1 MPTAPNASR
10 PRQTIGFR
18 TAILQL
24 VLGAL
29 LFSVGTIGIV
39 GYINSERTLE
49 EIRQKHFSLVSLALS
64 REVSRILEPAERI
77 LPELKNFTDRGLI
90 NLSDSDRLGIFL
102 AERLRQEENVS
113 WLSFTNSATGA
124 FTGAWRDTEGWIGV
138 NHSDPNVDN
147 GRPEEFLLDVDGSRG
162 RIPPRNASSYDAR
175 TRSWYQKAV
184 AAGGSIVW
192 TQPYNFNEGTTG
204 ISACMAIYEQGRSIG
219 VFTADFTTGDINEFL
234 NRVIQERKLF
244 LFVDTASGD
253 SLGVA
258 SEMSLP
264 SDALLQESRKLYEL
278 GQTKLETGQVSFH
291 SFRLAGQSY
300 VSVITPFTLPSGL
313 TFLTGVVGLES
324 DFLGSARN
332 NLALTAVIG
341 LVALTAGTLFAIW
354 LSHQLATPLTK
365 LSHDL
370 EQVGRFELTTL
381 PPPKSAVREIM
392 IVGDSLDRM
401 KSGLRSFVKYVP
413 RDVVRELILQKQD
426 AARGGALRR
435 LTLFFSDVA
444 GFTRISENLS
454 PTEVFAELGDYFELV
469 TDIVVE
475 KFGGTL
481 DKFVGDGIVALFNAP
496 GAMERHAEVACQAAL
511 EVVQKLSD
519 IEAERRAANRPIFQT
534 RIGLHT
540 GEVLVG
546 NIGTQK
552 RLSYSAIGDAV
563 NLSSR
568 LEGLNKLYGTLILAS
583 GQTKTETGDRF
594 EWRYVD
600 RVAVLGRSQGT
611 DVFELL
617 GYRSTV
623 SSNKLGLRDEYEAG
637 LQKYFDGDFRS
648 AAVHFASVLAL
659 QPGDGAS
666 QLLLARCNQL
676 ALRPVPHLWSGI
688 YEMLEK

>member
-1 MPTAPNASR
+1 MPNALR
-10 PRQTIGFR
+10 PRQTIGFQ

-39 GYINSERTLE
+39 GYVSSARTLE
-49 EIRQKHFSLVSLALS
+49 EIRQQHFSLVSLTLS
-64 REVSRILEPAERI
+64 GEISRILQPAEQI
-77 LPELKNFTDRGLI
+77 LPALKNFTDRGLI
-90 NLSDSDRLGIFL
+90 NPLDSDRLGIFL
-102 AERLRQEENVS
+102 AERLRQEESVS
-113 WLSFTNSATGA
+113 WLSFTDSATGA
-124 FTGAWRDTEGWIGV
+124 FTGAWRDAEGRIGV

-147 GRPEEFLLDVDGSRG
+147 GRPEEFLLDLNGSHSQLL
-162 RIPPRNASSYDAR
+162 PPRHASSHDAR
-175 TRSWYQKAV
+175 TRCWYQQAV
-184 AAGGSIVW
+184 AGGGTIVW
-192 TQPYNFNEGTTG
+192 TQPYSFDEGTTG
-204 ISACMAIYEQGRSIG
+204 ISACKAIYAQGRLMG
-219 VFTADFTTGDINEFL
+219 VFTADFTTSDINEFL
-234 NRVIQERKLF
+234 SRVIQDRKLL
-244 LFVDTASGD
+244 LFVETLSGD

-264 SDALLQESRKLYEL
+264 RDALLEQSQKLY
-278 GQTKLETGQVSFH
+278 KLDQPKFETGQFSSHAFH
-291 SFRLAGQSY
+291 LAGQSY
-300 VSVITPFTLPSGL
+300 VSVVTPFTLPSGL

-324 DFLGSARN
+324 DFMGSAQN
-332 NLALTAVIG
+332 NLAIAAVVG

-365 LSHDL
+365 LSRDL
-370 EQVGRFELTTL
+370 EQVGRFELTNL
-381 PPPKSAVREIM
+381 PPPQSAVREIV

-426 AARGGALRR
+426 ATRGGALRR

-444 GFTRISENLS
+444 GFTRISENLT

-475 KFGGTL
+475 RFGGTL
-481 DKFVGDGIVALFNAP
+481 DKFVGDGIVAFFNAP
-496 GAMERHAEVACQAAL
+496 APIEKHAEVACKAAL

-519 IEAERRAANRPIFQT
+519 VEAERRAANRPIFQT

-546 NIGTQK
+546 NIGTQQ

-568 LEGLNKLYGTLILAS
+568 LEGLNKLYGSLILAS
-583 GQTKTETGDRF
+583 GQTKTETGNQF
-594 EWRYVD
+594 EWRYID

-623 SSNKLGLRDEYEAG
+623 PSDKLELRDEYEAG
-637 LQKYFDGDFRS
+637 LKKYFDGDFQT
-648 AAVHFASVLAL
+648 AAVHFSAVLAH
-659 QPGDGAS
+659 QPDDGAS
-666 QLLLARCNQL
+666 QVLLARCNQL
-676 ALRPVPHLWSGI
+676 ALRPVPGLWSGI

>member
-1 MPTAPNASR
+1 MPTAPSASK

-49 EIRQKHFSLVSLALS
+49 EIREKHFSLVSLTLS

-77 LPELKNFTDRGLI
+77 LPELKNLTNRGLI
-90 NLSDSDRLGIFL
+90 NPLDPDQLGVFL
-102 AERLRQEENVS
+102 AERLRQEESVG

-124 FTGAWRDTEGWIGV
+124 FTGAWRDSEGGIRV
-138 NHSDPNVDN
+138 NQSDPNVDH
-147 GRPEEFLLDVDGSRG
+147 GQPKEFLLNLDGSRSPLPA
-162 RIPPRNASSYDAR
+162 RSAAYSDAR
-175 TRSWYQKAV
+175 NSSWYKKAIGYR
-184 AAGGSIVW
+184 GGIVW
-192 TQPYNFNEGTTG
+192 TQPYSFNEESTR
-204 ISACMAIYEQGRSIG
+204 ISACMAIYQKLEPVG
-219 VFTADFTTGDINEFL
+219 VFTADFTTSDIDEFL
-234 NRVIQERKLF
+234 NRIIQDRKLF
-244 LFVDTASGD
+244 LFVDTLSGE

-264 SDALLQESRKLYEL
+264 SDALLAESRKLLEL
-278 GQTKLETGQVSFH
+278 DQYRLAAGKI
-291 SFRLAGQSY
+291 SFRSFGLAGQGY
-300 VSVITPFTLPSGL
+300 VSVVTPFTLPSGL

-324 DFLGSARN
+324 DFLGSAKN
-332 NLALTAVIG
+332 NLAITALIG
-341 LVALTAGTLFAIW
+341 LVALVAGTLFAIW

-370 EQVGRFELTTL
+370 EQVGRFELTNL
-381 PPPKSAVREIM
+381 PPPKSAVREIV

-413 RDVVRELILQKQD
+413 RDVVRDLILQKQD
-426 AARGGALRR
+426 AAHGGALRR

-444 GFTRISENLS
+444 GFTRISENLG
-454 PTEVFAELGDYFELV
+454 PTEVFTELSDYFELV

-475 KFGGTL
+475 RFGGTL
-481 DKFVGDGIVALFNAP
+481 DKFVGDGIVAFFNAP
-496 GAMERHAEVACQAAL
+496 GAIEKHAEVACQAAL
-511 EVVQKLSD
+511 EVVKQLSNVA
-519 IEAERRAANRPIFQT
+519 AERRAANRPIFQT

-546 NIGTQK
+546 NIGTQR

-583 GQTKTETGDRF
+583 GQTKTETDDRF
-594 EWRYVD
+594 EWRFVD

-617 GYRSTV
+617 GYRNAVTAS
-623 SSNKLGLRDEYEAG
+623 KLEFRDEYEDG
-637 LQKYFDGDFRS
+637 LQKYFEGEFQR
-648 AAVHFASVLAL
+648 AAVHFAAVLA
-659 QPGDGAS
+659 QHPEDMAS
-666 QLLLARCNQL
+666 QVLLARCNEL
-676 ALRPVPHLWSGI
+676 ALRPIPDLWSGI
-688 YEMLEK
+688 YELLEK

>member
-1 MPTAPNASR
+1 MPTAPSASK

-49 EIRQKHFSLVSLALS
+49 EIRQKHFSLVSLTLS
-64 REVSRILEPAERI
+64 REVSRILEPAEQI

-90 NLSDSDRLGIFL
+90 NPLDSDRLGIFL
-102 AERLRQEENVS
+102 TERLREEENVS
-113 WLSFTNSATGA
+113 RLSFTDSATGA
-124 FTGAWRDTEGWIGV
+124 FTSAWRDSEGRIGV
-138 NHSDPNVDN
+138 KHSDPNIDSDQ
-147 GRPEEFLLDVDGSRG
+147 PKESLLDLDGSRSQL
-162 RIPPRNASSYDAR
+162 PPRNASSYDGR
-175 TRSWYQKAV
+175 TQSWYKRAV
-184 AAGGSIVW
+184 TAVGSIVW
-192 TQPYNFNEGTTG
+192 TQPYNFNEATTG
-204 ISACMAIYEQGRSIG
+204 ISACMAIYEEGRPIG
-219 VFTADFTTGDINEFL
+219 VFTADFTTSDINEFL
-234 NRVIQERKLF
+234 NRVIQDRKLL
-244 LFVDTASGD
+244 LFVDTLSGD

-264 SDALLQESRKLYEL
+264 RDALLEQSRKLFEL
-278 GQTKLETGQVSFH
+278 DQLKFEAGKVSFR
-291 SFRLAGQSY
+291 SFQLGGQSY
-300 VSVITPFTLPSGL
+300 VSVVTPFTLPSGL
-313 TFLTGVVGLES
+313 TFFTGVVGLES
-324 DFLGSARN
+324 DFLTSAQK
-332 NLALTAVIG
+332 NLALTAIIG
-341 LVALTAGTLFAIW
+341 LIALAAGTLFAIW
-354 LSHQLATPLTK
+354 LSHQLATPLSK

-370 EQVGRFELTTL
+370 EQVGKFELTNL
-381 PPPKSAVREIM
+381 PPPKSAVREIV

-413 RDVVRELILQKQD
+413 RDVVRDLILQKQD

-454 PTEVFAELGDYFELV
+454 PTEVFTELGDYFELV

-475 KFGGTL
+475 RFGGTL
-481 DKFVGDGIVALFNAP
+481 DKFVGDGIVAFFNAP
-496 GAMERHAEVACQAAL
+496 GAMEKHAEVACQAAL

-519 IEAERRAANRPIFQT
+519 IETERRAANRPIFQT

-546 NIGTQK
+546 NIGTQQ

-583 GQTKTETGDRF
+583 YQTKTETDGRF
-594 EWRYVD
+594 EWRFLD

-617 GYRSTV
+617 GYRNAV
-623 SSNKLGLRDEYEAG
+623 ASSKLELRDEYEDG
-637 LQKYFDGDFRS
+637 LQKYFEGDFHT
-648 AAVHFASVLAL
+648 AAVHFAAVLA
-659 QPGDGAS
+659 QRPEDGAS
-666 QLLLARCNQL
+666 QVLLARCHEL
-676 ALRPVPHLWSGI
+676 ALRPIPNRWSGI
-688 YEMLEK
+688 YEVLEK

>member
-1 MPTAPNASR
+1 MPTAPNALR

-29 LFSVGTIGIV
+29 FFSVGTIGVV
-39 GYINSERTLE
+39 GYVNSERSLE
-49 EIRQKHFSLVSLALS
+49 EIRQQHFSLVSLTLS
-64 REVSRILEPAERI
+64 REVSRILEPAEQI
-77 LPELKNFTDRGLI
+77 LPELKNFTDRGVI
-90 NLSDSDRLGIFL
+90 NPLDLDRLGIFL
-102 AERLRQEENVS
+102 AERLREEENVS
-113 WLSFTNSATGA
+113 RLSYTDSATGA
-124 FTGAWRDTEGWIGV
+124 FTSAWRDSEGRIGV
-138 NHSDPNVDN
+138 KHSDPKIDSGQAKEN
-147 GRPEEFLLDVDGSRG
+147 PLDLDGPGSQL
-162 RIPPRNASSYDAR
+162 PPRNATSYDAR
-175 TRSWYQKAV
+175 TQSWYKRAV
-184 AAGGSIVW
+184 TAIGSIVW
-192 TQPYNFNEGTTG
+192 TQPYKFNEASTG
-204 ISACMAIYEQGRSIG
+204 ISACMAIYEQGRPIG
-219 VFTADFTTGDINEFL
+219 VFTADFATSDINEFL
-234 NRVIQERKLF
+234 NRVIQDRKLL
-244 LFVDTASGD
+244 LFVDTLSGD

-264 SDALLQESRKLYEL
+264 NDALLEQSRKLFEL
-278 GQTKLETGQVSFH
+278 DQLKFEAGKA
-291 SFRLAGQSY
+291 SFRSFQLEGQSY
-300 VSVITPFTLPSGL
+300 VSVVTPFTLPSGL
-313 TFLTGVVGLES
+313 TFFTGVVGLHR
-324 DFLGSARN
+324 DFLGSAQN

-341 LVALTAGTLFAIW
+341 LIALTAGTLFAIW

-365 LSHDL
+365 LSDDL
-370 EQVGRFELTTL
+370 EQVGRFELTNL
-381 PPPKSAVREIM
+381 PAPKSAVREIV

-401 KSGLRSFVKYVP
+401 KSGLRSFIKYVP

-426 AARGGALRR
+426 ATRGGALRR

-444 GFTRISENLS
+444 GFTRISENLT

-475 KFGGTL
+475 RLGGTL
-481 DKFVGDGIVALFNAP
+481 DKFVGDGIVAFFNAP
-496 GAMERHAEVACQAAL
+496 APIEKHAEVACQAAL

-519 IEAERRAANRPIFQT
+519 VEAERRAVNRPIFKT

-546 NIGTQK
+546 NIGTQQ

-583 GQTKTETGDRF
+583 GQTKTETADRF

-617 GYRSTV
+617 GYRGTV
-623 SSNKLGLRDEYEAG
+623 SSDKLELRDVYEAG
-637 LQKYFDGDFRS
+637 LKKYFDGDFHS
-648 AAVHFASVLAL
+648 AAVHFSSVLAL
-659 QPGDGAS
+659 EPDDRAS
-666 QLLLARCNQL
+666 QMLLARCNQL
-676 ALRPVPHLWSGI
+676 ALGPVPGRWSGI
-688 YEMLEK
+688 YEMMEK

>member
-1 MPTAPNASR
+1 MPIAPNALR

-39 GYINSERTLE
+39 GYINSERNLE
-49 EIRQKHFSLVSLALS
+49 EIRQKHFSLVSLTLS
-64 REVSRILEPAERI
+64 REVSRILEPAEQI
-77 LPELKNFTDRGLI
+77 LPEFKNFIDRGLI
-90 NLSDSDRLGIFL
+90 NPSDSDRLGIFL
-102 AERLRQEENVS
+102 AERLREEENVS
-113 WLSFTNSATGA
+113 RLSFTDSATGA
-124 FTGAWRDTEGWIGV
+124 FTSAWRDSEGRIGV
-138 NHSDPNVDN
+138 NQSHPNIDN
-147 GRPEEFLLDVDGSRG
+147 GQPKESRLDPDGSRSQLL
-162 RIPPRNASSYDAR
+162 PRNTSSDDAR
-175 TRSWYQKAV
+175 TLSWYKKAIT
-184 AAGGSIVW
+184 AGGSIVW
-192 TQPYNFNEGTTG
+192 TPPYNFNEATTG
-204 ISACMAIYEQGRSIG
+204 ISACMAIYEEGRPIG
-219 VFTADFTTGDINEFL
+219 VFTADFTTSDINEFL
-234 NRVIQERKLF
+234 NRVIQDRKLL
-244 LFVDTASGD
+244 LFVNTFSGD

-258 SEMSLP
+258 SETSLP
-264 SDALLQESRKLYEL
+264 ADALLEQSRKLFEL
-278 GQTKLETGQVSFH
+278 DQLKFEAGKA
-291 SFRLAGQSY
+291 SFRSFQLAGQNY
-300 VSVITPFTLPSGL
+300 VSVVTPFTLPSGL
-313 TFLTGVVGLES
+313 TFFTGVVGLKS
-324 DFLGSARN
+324 DFLGSAQK
-332 NLALTAVIG
+332 NLALTAIIG
-341 LVALTAGTLFAIW
+341 LIALTAGTLFAIW

-365 LSHDL
+365 LSNDL
-370 EQVGRFELTTL
+370 EQVGRFELTNL
-381 PPPKSAVREIM
+381 PPPKSAVREIV

-444 GFTRISENLS
+444 GFTRISENLT

-475 KFGGTL
+475 RFGGTL
-481 DKFVGDGIVALFNAP
+481 DKFVGDGIVAFFNAP
-496 GAMERHAEVACQAAL
+496 TPMENHAEVACQAAL

-519 IEAERRAANRPIFQT
+519 VQAERRAANRPVFKT

-546 NIGTQK
+546 NIGTQQ

-583 GQTKTETGDRF
+583 GQTKTETADRF

-617 GYRSTV
+617 GHRGTV
-623 SSNKLGLRDEYEAG
+623 SSHKLELRAVYEAG
-637 LQKYFDGDFRS
+637 LKKYFDGDFHG
-648 AAVHFASVLAL
+648 AGIHFSSVLAL
-659 QPGDGAS
+659 QPDDGAS
-666 QLLLARCNQL
+666 QVLLGRCNQL
-676 ALRPVPHLWSGI
+676 ALERVPGLWSGI

>member
-1 MPTAPNASR
+1 MLTAPNVLR
-10 PRQTIGFR
+10 PRPTIGFR

-24 VLGAL
+24 ILGAL

-49 EIRQKHFSLVSLALS
+49 EIRQKHFSLVSLTLS
-64 REVSRILEPAERI
+64 REVSRILDPAERI
-77 LPELKNFTDRGLI
+77 LPELKNFPERGLI
-90 NLSDSDRLGIFL
+90 NPLDSDRLGIFL
-102 AERLRQEENVS
+102 AERLRQEENVA
-113 WLSFTNSATGA
+113 WLSFTTSTSGA
-124 FTGAWRDTEGWIGV
+124 FTGAWRDSEGAIGV
-138 NHSDPNVDN
+138 KHSDPNIDN
-147 GRPEEFLLDVDGSRG
+147 GRPKEFLLNLDGSRSPLPS
-162 RIPPRNASSYDAR
+162 RIASSDDAR
-175 TRSWYQKAV
+175 ARPWYQKAV
-184 AAGGSIVW
+184 AAGGWIVW
-192 TQPYNFNEGTTG
+192 PPPYSFNEGTTG
-204 ISACMAIYEQGRSIG
+204 ISACLAIYEQGRSMG
-219 VFTADFTTGDINEFL
+219 VFRADFTTSDINEFL
-234 NRVIQERKLF
+234 NRVIQDRKLL
-244 LFVDTASGD
+244 LFVDTLSGE
-253 SLGVA
+253 SLGVG

-264 SDALLQESRKLYEL
+264 SDALVEQSRKLYEL
-278 GQTKLETGQVSFH
+278 DQPKLGAGQI
-291 SFRLAGQSY
+291 SFRSFQLAGQRY
-300 VSVITPFTLPSGL
+300 VSVVTPFTLPSGL

-324 DFLGSARN
+324 DFLGSAQN
-332 NLALTAVIG
+332 NLTMTAMIG

-365 LSHDL
+365 LSNDL
-370 EQVGRFELTTL
+370 EQVGRFELTNQ
-381 PPPKSAVREIM
+381 PPPKSAVREIV

-444 GFTRISENLS
+444 GFTRISENLG

-475 KFGGTL
+475 RFGGTL
-481 DKFVGDGIVALFNAP
+481 DKFVGDGIVAFFNAP
-496 GAMERHAEVACQAAL
+496 GAIERHAEMACQAAL

-519 IEAERRAANRPIFQT
+519 VEAERRAANRPIFQT

-546 NIGTQK
+546 NIGTQH

-583 GQTKTETGDRF
+583 GQTKTETDDRF
-594 EWRYVD
+594 EWRYID
-600 RVAVLGRSQGT
+600 RVAVLGRSQCT

-617 GYRSTV
+617 GYRGTV
-623 SSNKLGLRDEYEAG
+623 SSSNLELRDEYEAG
-637 LQKYFDGDFRS
+637 LQKYFDGDFQNAAIHF
-648 AAVHFASVLAL
+648 AAVLTH
-659 QPGDGAS
+659 QPEDGAS
-666 QLLLARCNQL
+666 QVLLARCHEL
-676 ALRPVPHLWSGI
+676 ALSPVPGLWSGI

>member
-1 MPTAPNASR
+1 MPNTLK

-39 GYINSERTLE
+39 GYVSSARTLE
-49 EIRQKHFSLVSLALS
+49 EMRQQHFSLVSLALS

-77 LPELKNFTDRGLI
+77 LPELKNFAHRGLL
-90 NLSDSDRLGIFL
+90 NPLDSDKLGIFL
-102 AERLRQEENVS
+102 AEQLRQEENVS
-113 WLSFTNSATGA
+113 WLSFTDSDTGA
-124 FTGAWRDTEGWIGV
+124 FTGAWRDTDGQIGV
-138 NHSDPNVDN
+138 KHFDPNVDN
-147 GRPEEFLLDVDGSRG
+147 GRPKEFLLGLDGSRSQL
-162 RIPPRNASSYDAR
+162 PPRKASSYDAR
-175 TRSWYQKAV
+175 ILSWYQQAI
-184 AAGGSIVW
+184 AGGGSIVW
-192 TQPYNFNEGTTG
+192 TQPYNFNVGTTG
-204 ISACMAIYEQGRSIG
+204 ISACQALYEQGRAIG
-219 VFTADFTTGDINEFL
+219 AFAADFTTGDINEFL
-234 NRVIQERKLF
+234 SRVIQDRKLL
-244 LFVDTASGD
+244 LFVDTLSGD

-264 SDALLQESRKLYEL
+264 RDALLEQSQKLYKL
-278 GQTKLETGQVSFH
+278 DQAKLETGQFSSHSFH
-291 SFRLAGQSY
+291 LAGQSY
-300 VSVITPFTLPSGL
+300 VSVVTPFTLPSGL

-324 DFLGSARN
+324 DFMGSAQN
-332 NLALTAVIG
+332 NLAIAAIVG

-354 LSHQLATPLTK
+354 LSHELATPLTK
-365 LSHDL
+365 LSRDL
-370 EQVGRFELTTL
+370 EQVGKFELTNL
-381 PPPKSAVREIM
+381 PPPKSAVREIV
-392 IVGDSLDRM
+392 IVGDSFDRM
-401 KSGLRSFVKYVP
+401 KSGLRSFIKYVP

-426 AARGGALRR
+426 ATRGGALRR

-444 GFTRISENLS
+444 GFTRISENLA
-454 PTEVFAELGDYFELV
+454 PTEVFAELGEYFELV

-475 KFGGTL
+475 RFGGTL
-481 DKFVGDGIVALFNAP
+481 DKFVGDGIVAFFNAP
-496 GAMERHAEVACQAAL
+496 ATIEKHAEMACQAAL

-519 IEAERRAANRPIFQT
+519 IEAERRAANRPIFRT

-546 NIGTQK
+546 NIGTQQ

-568 LEGLNKLYGTLILAS
+568 LEGLNKLYGTSILAS

-600 RVAVLGRSQGT
+600 RVAVLGRSRGT

-617 GYRSTV
+617 GNRDTV
-623 SSNKLGLRDEYEAG
+623 SPEKLELRDVYEAG
-637 LQKYFDGDFRS
+637 LKKYFDGNFHS
-648 AAVHFASVLAL
+648 AAGHFSSVLAI
-659 QPGDGAS
+659 QPDDRAS

-676 ALRPVPHLWSGI
+676 ALQPVPKLWSGT